1 MVAAAVARAVE
12 VMAAAVAVAAAVVVV
27 AEGVAVAAAAVLA
40 ARMAVDGLPALST
53 HSAGRISCQAVVCD
67 HLRQLP

>member
-1 MVAAAVARAVE
+1 MARAVE

-27 AEGVAVAAAAVLA
+27 VVAEGVAVAAAADLA
-40 ARMAVDGLPALST
+40 ARTAVDGLPALST

-67 HLRQLP
+67 HLRHLP

>member
-1 MVAAAVARAVE
+1 MARAVE

-27 AEGVAVAAAAVLA
+27 AEGVAVAAAVLA
-40 ARMAVDGLPALST
+40 ARTAVDGLPALST

-67 HLRQLP
+67 HLRHLP

>member
-1 MVAAAVARAVE
+1 ME

-27 AEGVAVAAAAVLA
+27 AEGVAVAAAVLA
-40 ARMAVDGLPALST
+40 ARTAVDGLPALST

-67 HLRQLP
+67 HLRHLP